1 MIKDSKLYINKFVYS
16 EGLIYLKMRKFGRTK
31 GYLAKWITKRIRE
44 ESEEDLVEI
53 IKTWAYQSHR
63 NEYSKAKIQELN

>member
-1 MIKDSKLYINKFVYS
+1 VIKEKSYELLEKDTYLSAMIKDSKLYINKFVYS

-53 IKTWAYQSHR
+53 IKT
-63 NEYSKAKIQELN
+63 

>member
-44 ESEEDLVEI
+44 ESKEDVVEI
-53 IKTWAYQSHR
+53 IKTWAY
-63 NEYSKAKIQELN
+63 